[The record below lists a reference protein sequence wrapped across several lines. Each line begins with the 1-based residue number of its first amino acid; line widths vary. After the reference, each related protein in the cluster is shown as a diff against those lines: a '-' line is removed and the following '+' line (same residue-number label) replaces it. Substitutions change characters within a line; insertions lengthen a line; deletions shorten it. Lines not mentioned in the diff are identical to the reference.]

1 MASPL
6 GENERGLYMYIKP
19 MIEVA
24 DSQATQM
31 LAESLPIVTGKTVP
45 GSAAL
50 TKPNNW
56 DIFDEDEEDTDE

>member
-1 MASPL
+1 
-6 GENERGLYMYIKP
+6 MYIRP

-56 DIFDEDEEDTDE
+56 DIFDEDDEDTDE